1 MRKELDDYVPNFVI
15 SDRIEIAECTFRK
28 DLEIWKAKL
37 IGSDLSSCLQLDEKF
52 QLLDDQD
59 RDYIITTL
67 FLFLFLLEILKI
79 PVFKLKST
87 VVNSDENSFTRKRY
101 FCEIKIENIDFLP
114 KRLFEIIWRHA
125 KNTSLYIS
133 QNACTTSNV
142 EHLQNLIQREIVT
155 PLRSMVPGGKST
167 FPILQAANQLDIPFL
182 HLGRGIYQLGH
193 GSKSHVFDRSYSEKN
208 STFGTLLAQSK
219 FATTNLIRSAGF
231 PTPQNFLASTLIE
244 AKAAA
249 SKLGF
254 PVVVKPVD
262 RDRGEGV
269 TINIGTDFAL
279 KNAFTVAVQLS
290 QSKRV
295 LVEKM
300 AVGVC
305 HRIFIS
311 HNKMLYAV
319 KRMPIG
325 VYGDGIKTI
334 SEIVREEISFE
345 ASKAPWLR
353 RRLPTLDEEALNSL
367 SALGLGPNSVPEIG
381 KFLPLRAIESTADGG
396 IDIEVTDQV
405 HKDNLEAA
413 TQISRLFGL
422 SEVGIDFISENIS
435 DPWYMNGGVFNE
447 VNVAPLLGG
456 GPISR
461 GYIPKFLRN
470 YFSDNG
476 RIPIEIEFD
485 IDNARLK
492 QIALIKQSYRTY
504 LVGESEC
511 LNPELSY
518 FHLLQDKLAERVRSV
533 LYRKDCEAIVIY
545 DGKA

>member
-1 MRKELDDYVPNFVI
+1 MAKEFDDYLPNYVI
-15 SDRIEIAECTFRK
+15 SDRIEVAEYIFK
-28 DLEIWKAKL
+28 NDLEIWRDRL
-37 IGSDLSSCLQLDEKF
+37 IGSNLISHLKLGEKF
-52 QLLDDQD
+52 QVPDNQD

-67 FLFLFLLEILKI
+67 FLFLFLLEILKV
-79 PVFKLKST
+79 PVFKLNST
-87 VVNSDENSFTRKRY
+87 EVKSDEKSITQKDY
-101 FCEIKIENIDFLP
+101 FCEIRIVNIDFLP
-114 KRLFEIIWRHA
+114 ARLFETIWKHA

-133 QNACTTSNV
+133 QNACTASNV
-142 EHLQNLIQREIVT
+142 EYLQNQIQREIVI

-167 FPILQAANQLDIPFL
+167 FPILQAANQLGIPFI

-193 GSKSHVFDRSYSEKN
+193 GSKSHVFDRSYSENN

-244 AKAAA
+244 AKLAA

-269 TINIGTDFAL
+269 TINIGSDFAL
-279 KNAFTVAVQLS
+279 KNAFMVAMQLS

-300 AVGVC
+300 ALGVC

-325 VYGDGIKTI
+325 VYGDGIKSV
-334 SEIVREEISFE
+334 SEIVRDEISFE
-345 ASKAPWLR
+345 ASRAPWLR
-353 RRLPTLDEEALNSL
+353 RHLPNLDEEALNSL
-367 SALGLGPNSVPEIG
+367 FVLGLRPNSVPEIG
-381 KFLPLRAIESTADGG
+381 KFVPLRAIESTADGG

-413 TQISRLFGL
+413 LQISRLFGL
-422 SEVGIDFISENIS
+422 SEVGIDFISEDIS
-435 DPWYMNGGVFNE
+435 EPWHINGGVFNE

-461 GYIPKFLRN
+461 GYIPKFLKN

-476 RIPIEIEFD
+476 KIPIEIEFD
-485 IDNARLK
+485 IDSARLR
-492 QIALIKQSYRTY
+492 QIALINQKYRAY
-504 LVGESEC
+504 LVSESEC
-511 LNPELSY
+511 LNPELSN
-518 FHLLQDKLAERVRSV
+518 FNIVQNRLSERVQSV
-533 LYRKDCEAIVIY
+533 LYRKDCEAIVIC
-545 DGKA
+545 DKK